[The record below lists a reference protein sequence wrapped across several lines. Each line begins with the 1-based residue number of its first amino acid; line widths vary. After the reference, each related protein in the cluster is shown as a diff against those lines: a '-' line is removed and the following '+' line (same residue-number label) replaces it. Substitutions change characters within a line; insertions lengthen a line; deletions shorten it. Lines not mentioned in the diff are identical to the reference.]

1 MVNYTEDMGM
11 EGLRNY
17 KRRLAPYYLKP
28 KYRVLVER
36 TGWKMKKRMKIG
48 GSAVADSVGSSILE
62 AESAGDQSIST
73 DHSRWPL
80 PGDERG
86 K

>member
-1 MVNYTEDMGM
+1 MVNHYMDEYLQTELLKELPDTVKWINYTEDMGM

-36 TGWKMKKRMKIG
+36 TGWR
-48 GSAVADSVGSSILE
+48 
-62 AESAGDQSIST
+62 
-73 DHSRWPL
+73 
-80 PGDERG
+80 
-86 K
+86 

>member
-1 MVNYTEDMGM
+1 MQTELLKELPDTVKWINYTEDMGM

-36 TGWKMKKRMKIG
+36 TGWR
-48 GSAVADSVGSSILE
+48 
-62 AESAGDQSIST
+62 
-73 DHSRWPL
+73 
-80 PGDERG
+80 
-86 K
+86 